1 MPQSKAKNILITGA
15 RGIGRVLAR
24 HFLLSEA
31 DHRLYI
37 LDIDAEELKHTIE
50 VHLPAVLA
58 AKVGAESP
66 AAPEE
71 DLSARVGYAL
81 CDMRDPGA
89 VRDTVR
95 KAADFFGG
103 RIDVLVNN
111 AGIARAA
118 WPDGKT
124 MEDPSTLEPWIAYM
138 ETNLTGPFVMSQ
150 ACIPFMKADPARYLH
165 GRGHNG
171 SVQAVLDDPARQQ
184 NLKAPQGDAGACIIN
199 ISSFRARQS
208 QPNCEGYAASK
219 AGLLGLTHA
228 IAVSG
233 AQWGIRCNAI
243 LPGYINVKH
252 ECKSGDEEGQP
263 WAHNVKEERHLQ
275 HLVGRIGCGDDIA
288 MTVEWLMNAGFVS
301 GEEIVVDG
309 GVSKIK
315 HQAA

>member
-1 MPQSKAKNILITGA
+1 
-15 RGIGRVLAR
+15 
-24 HFLLSEA
+24 
-31 DHRLYI
+31 
-37 LDIDAEELKHTIE
+37 
-50 VHLPAVLA
+50 
-58 AKVGAESP
+58 
-66 AAPEE
+66 
-71 DLSARVGYAL
+71 
-81 CDMRDPGA
+81 
-89 VRDTVR
+89 
-95 KAADFFGG
+95 
-103 RIDVLVNN
+103 
-111 AGIARAA
+111 
-118 WPDGKT
+118 
-124 MEDPSTLEPWIAYM
+124 M

-233 AQWGIRCNAI
+233 AQWGIRGGNAI

-309 GVSKIK
+309 GVSRSNTKLLDMVFNRLYHHMALK
-315 HQAA
+315 RMKMVSLTAMQYHQPFRVRFNVVDGSLSSPFSHSCYAPLPIQLSVVSISAHLKRDSSCQQVAAEQGSRTISYHTVSKPWESIRSNYARMYPDA